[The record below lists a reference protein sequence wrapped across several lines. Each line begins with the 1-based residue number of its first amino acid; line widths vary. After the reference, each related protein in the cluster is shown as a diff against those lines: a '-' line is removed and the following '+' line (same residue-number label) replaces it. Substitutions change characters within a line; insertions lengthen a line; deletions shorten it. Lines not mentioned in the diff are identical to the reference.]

1 MAKRPWIIRRESDGE
16 GLRAGW
22 DIQGSLV
29 RKYNILGGFIWLGL
43 SIYILVESV
52 QIGLG
57 GFRSPDAGLFPILTA
72 LPLGIFSLLLILD
85 AALRKEEPAK
95 AWAKETKW
103 KNLIL
108 AFLALVAYA
117 LLVDPLGYVL
127 TTFLFVLLLFRMIE
141 PQSWAVSVLA
151 ALATALVTF
160 VVFNLWLNTQ
170 LPEGIIF
177 PWLRGIF

>member
-1 MAKRPWIIRRESDGE
+1 VRR
-16 GLRAGW
+16 
-22 DIQGSLV
+22 
-29 RKYNILGGFIWLGL
+29 YNILAGFIWLGL
-43 SIYILVESV
+43 SIYILVESL

-72 LPLGIFSLLLILD
+72 LPLGIFSLLLIFD
-85 AALRKEEPAK
+85 AALRKEDPKEEPRK
-95 AWAKETKW
+95 VWAKETKW

-127 TTFLFVLLLFRMIE
+127 TTFLFVLLLFRLIE

-170 LPEGIIF
+170 LPEGMIF
-177 PWLRGIF
+177 PWLKGIF